1 MIKKTLLISFRPL
14 YLFRFCKGV
23 FMTRYGFIYDQ
34 AKCIGCNVCQMACK
48 DKNNL
53 EMGLFFRRA
62 ETLEIPA
69 GEQPQFFHF
78 SGACIHCDD
87 AECIAHCPTGAMYRR
102 ADGTVGHR
110 KEKCIGCGI
119 CTKVCPQAA
128 PKLSVRDG
136 RSSKCDGCFDLRRQG
151 KNPACVDA
159 CLTHC
164 LKLVDYDTLDEYRER
179 KAEYPWE

>member
-1 MIKKTLLISFRPL
+1 
-14 YLFRFCKGV
+14 
-23 FMTRYGFIYDQ
+23 MTRYGFIYDQ

-136 RSSKCDGCFDLRRQG
+136 RSSKCDGCFDLRRQ
-151 KNPACVDA
+151 ADA
-159 CLTHC
+159 QVVAYHFEVIENIRISFLNIQSRKRDFNI
-164 LKLVDYDTLDEYRER
+164 LDRRNVGMNDFTLHLSFAFLLAGIRS
-179 KAEYPWE
+179 